1 MLNQTTT
8 HASLIARLGDREDPS
23 AWREF
28 WERYGD
34 LIRGFAKRRG
44 VQGPDADDLVQD
56 VMVALTKAMP
66 GFTYDPTRGK
76 FRSYLKTVVV
86 HAISRRVCQNRPVAP
101 LQGDES
107 AAGLTPAADDGQ
119 EEAWELEWRQ
129 HHLRTGMRA
138 VRAEFGE
145 GDLAAFDLYVQQQ
158 RPAEETAKTLGIS
171 VDRVY
176 QAKSRI
182 LRRLGEIIAQQVEE
196 EG

>member
-1 MLNQTTT
+1 LLHQTTT
-8 HASLIARLGDREDPS
+8 HASLIARLGDRDDPS
-23 AWREF
+23 AWQDF
-28 WERYGD
+28 CHRYED

-44 VQGPDADDLVQD
+44 VQGPDADDLIQD
-56 VMVALTKAMP
+56 VMMALTKAMP
-66 GFTYDPTRGK
+66 GFTYDPARGK

-86 HAISRRVCQNRPVAP
+86 HAISRRGCQNRPVAP
-101 LQGDES
+101 LRGDES
-107 AAGLTPAADDGQ
+107 AAGLTPAADDEQ
-119 EEAWELEWRQ
+119 EQAWELEWRQ
-129 HHLRTGMRA
+129 HHLRIGMWT

-145 GDLAAFDLYVQQQ
+145 SDLAAFDLYVQQQ

-171 VDRVY
+171 LDRVY